1 MEEIWKNSAIIT
13 KRNVDDEQNPIS
25 VQLSELKYIID
36 VHSCIVLNQLPDEFH
51 GIYIDGYTEVYDI
64 EKVSINNYKVDYA
77 NGVIYFHPNNIG
89 KILNVDYYGIGYT
102 LLSAS
107 RIYTKYDKNGGVLE
121 TLEEL
126 LDKGKLY
133 IEAIET
139 LGGAVEVIN
148 ELEQDITNGTSL
160 HENLLEDIS
169 TGSAVRDDLEEK
181 TNIANTTINSLVSK
195 TQDGNNTVSQL
206 IEKNAI
212 ATEKKQALDSS
223 IQSATD
229 TNTTLSNTNQAGTQI
244 NLTLQQTI
252 AEASDDIATINA
264 TGNKS
269 LIIGASS
276 FTNGE
281 YTWTHS
287 MNNDNLIVSILS
299 TDTNEPI
306 IADYKIIDKN
316 NILIR
321 NSVEHPNLK
330 VILSASYYQGN
341 SVIGSTVEEFLGDSI
356 GTDEDKVRLR
366 GVNGEVQNPVTN
378 SDAVFMT
385 DGVTKL
391 TKKIDD
397 IRSIL
402 ENKISKNPNIIDVK
416 DYGAKGDGAT
426 DDTPAIL
433 SAITKLRDGMTLKFP
448 SGEYIVYS
456 NVNGVATG
464 DALALSSCIL
474 IKGLKNISII
484 GELNSIIRPKIQGAS
499 VNKYRYPCTLSVD
512 KCENVTI
519 NNLTIESRGENY
531 GDADAGYSVA
541 QGDLRTNFVI
551 QNGGSAILVT
561 RSKNVTIEDVK
572 ARLCGSCAVIYHSN
586 VSSCKVINCF
596 ANALSDGY
604 AGFTTDA
611 FVDVSSPY
619 DNKVDYINC
628 RVYSETLVRNNVQVG
643 LNNISGKCGILIEGD
658 SNPVVSNITGC
669 IIKDCSHNGVDLY
682 LGSGI
687 ISTNGKININNT
699 IVDNCNRFAYK
710 RDTLTTN
717 GYINIENCIGK
728 NLRHSGIVIKDL
740 YTIKQTSNNNIINNE
755 IDVLGTLVFP
765 TGDEYLKS
773 MSGICFAEYSE
784 TVGKTI
790 ISNNI
795 IKIPEN
801 GIFQMYRNNIDIT
814 RNSIY
819 TKENCLSLFGGGEI
833 SVSYNKLKRTG
844 YTESSNTNIYVNTT
858 SKDSAIGTIN
868 LSIDNNEL
876 VCDNK
881 AHNAISIVSSN
892 VSSLVTLNSFRNN
905 VFNNCCM
912 NANNTNL
919 LPVSFNRYV
928 ELYNKDGLAGDY
940 TVLIFDF
947 SNNLGINSGCKII
960 SDDGIIHEMIYQN
973 SSVSE
978 GRHKVTF
985 YINGDI
991 RSNLTN
997 GKYYTLL

>member
-13 KRNVDDEQNPIS
+13 KRNVDDNQNPIS
-25 VQLSELKYIID
+25 VQLSELKQIID
-36 VHSCIVLNQLPDEFH
+36 VHSCVVLNQLPDEFH

-89 KILNVDYYGIGYT
+89 KILNVNYYGIGHT

-107 RIYTKYDKNGGVLE
+107 RIYTKYDKNGNVLE

-126 LDKGKLY
+126 LDKAKLY

-181 TNIANTTINSLVSK
+181 TDIANATINSLVTK

-212 ATEKKQALDSS
+212 ATEKKQALDES

-321 NSVEHPNLK
+321 NSEENPNLK

-378 SDAVFMT
+378 SDAVFMS

-391 TKKIDD
+391 T
-397 IRSIL
+397 
-402 ENKISKNPNIIDVK
+402 NKISDITDEIDEARGTNQFLGDRLDNIDTSLEDIAN
-416 DYGAKGDGAT
+416 YNITSQGGKGDNNFNNST
-426 DDTPAIL
+426 
-433 SAITKLRDGMTLKFP
+433 
-448 SGEYIVYS
+448 V
-456 NVNGVATG
+456 
-464 DALALSSCIL
+464 
-474 IKGLKNISII
+474 LKNIFSNISNYENVIIPKGEFKVNVISSELESIASDNYGLIIVDGKKGLRISGKGRFILDTTNSGKKNWFMCFRNCEDIIIDSLTII
-484 GELNSIIRPKIQGAS
+484 GDTEFNSSKIARSWSANGI
-499 VNKYRYPCTLSVD
+499 LF
-512 KCENVTI
+512 ENCRNI
-519 NNLTIESRGENY
+519 
-531 GDADAGYSVA
+531 
-541 QGDLRTNFVI
+541 
-551 QNGGSAILVT
+551 
-561 RSKNVTIEDVK
+561 
-572 ARLCGSCAVIYHSN
+572 
-586 VSSCKVINCF
+586 KVINSTFENILACISSTGS
-596 ANALSDGY
+596 A
-604 AGFTTDA
+604 
-611 FVDVSSPY
+611 SSP
-619 DNKVDYINC
+619 
-628 RVYSETLVRNNVQVG
+628 S
-643 LNNISGKCGILIEGD
+643 LNNKISYD
-658 SNPVVSNITGC
+658 
-669 IIKDCSHNGVDLY
+669 
-682 LGSGI
+682 
-687 ISTNGKININNT
+687 
-699 IVDNCNRFAYK
+699 
-710 RDTLTTN
+710 
-717 GYINIENCIGK
+717 
-728 NLRHSGIVIKDL
+728 
-740 YTIKQTSNNNIINNE
+740 
-755 IDVLGTLVFP
+755 
-765 TGDEYLKS
+765 
-773 MSGICFAEYSE
+773 
-784 TVGKTI
+784 TI

-795 IKIPEN
+795 FKNYGQITTYGGGASRFLFTNNVCINPIQSGIKISSNPVINEETLGN
-801 GIFQMYRNNIDIT
+801 SYDVKISNNIFTWEKDFQFPIVDWDMTKQYCPVGIMVECHTRNIDIIGNT
-814 RNSIY
+814 VDMRNIQSIISNPIQESMCLNVLNGNSNDGYFYKEINILSNTFLGYLGNNSISLTPFCEKYNVSNNTIEGKISIKTFASISKQFESLTLNSNAIKGITKFAYIDLIVNYKNINILNNVIDSLNTDATYKSIIELNDITCENLNILGNILENGEILSYSTKKIKAKNINISNNIIQKITLFTDVVSNVLNIVGNSIY
-819 TKENCLSLFGGGEI
+819 NTTRPFVLKNDNVNILINISGNGGRCSGIFDIDNGKIRFDGNSLYTNISNPFTFGTNAMLISGTIWGNGTPSI
-833 SVSYNKLKRTG
+833 NAQYGCYYMDFSLTSNAIYLKTSVSGTSGWNKI
-844 YTESSNTNIYVNTT
+844 S
-858 SKDSAIGTIN
+858 TI
-868 LSIDNNEL
+868 
-876 VCDNK
+876 
-881 AHNAISIVSSN
+881 
-892 VSSLVTLNSFRNN
+892 
-905 VFNNCCM
+905 
-912 NANNTNL
+912 
-919 LPVSFNRYV
+919 
-928 ELYNKDGLAGDY
+928 
-940 TVLIFDF
+940 
-947 SNNLGINSGCKII
+947 
-960 SDDGIIHEMIYQN
+960 
-973 SSVSE
+973 
-978 GRHKVTF
+978 
-985 YINGDI
+985 
-991 RSNLTN
+991 
-997 GKYYTLL
+997 